1 MAYAINLSVKDYAKL
16 FPWDSNFAYAIG
28 LLVTDGNLSKD
39 GRHFEFTSKD
49 MEQIR
54 NFMRCLKLHV
64 KISLKSSGYTGTR
77 VPHLQFGNV
86 RLYRY
91 LETLGI
97 HPAKSK
103 TIGELDIPNEWFFDF
118 LRGHFDGDGS
128 SYSYWDKRWRSS
140 FMYYLTFN
148 SASPIHL
155 RWLRERLRVLLGV
168 QGHITKARKQ
178 SVEQLKYAKR
188 EANIILKK
196 MYPNPKVV
204 CLTRKRLKILRAL
217 ATIGRTVETSKTRAR
232 VL

>member
-1 MAYAINLSVKDYAKL
+1 MAYAINLSNKEYTRL

-54 NFMRCLKLHV
+54 NFMRCLHLRV
-64 KISLKSSGYTGTR
+64 KVSLKSSGYTGTR
-77 VPHLQFGNV
+77 VPHIQFGNV

-91 LETLGI
+91 LGSIGI

-103 TIGELDIPNEWFFDF
+103 TIGALDIPDAWFFDF

-128 SYSYWDKRWRSS
+128 FYSYWDKRWRSS

-148 SASPIHL
+148 SASPKHI
-155 RWLRERLRVLLGV
+155 RWLRAKLHTFLGV
-168 QGHITKARKQ
+168 QSTHNQGK
-178 SVEQLKYAKR
+178 
-188 EANIILKK
+188 EAE
-196 MYPNPKVV
+196 
-204 CLTRKRLKILRAL
+204 RRA
-217 ATIGRTVETSKTRAR
+217 A
-232 VL
+232 